1 MIIVETTALYAIRP
15 AAMEDIAGLD
25 DTIFF
30 TSVSGFDGA
39 GRLTSFASAGLTGR
53 LLERFETRGFEV
65 GEEGVGWLS
74 G

>member
-1 MIIVETTALYAIRP
+1 
-15 AAMEDIAGLD
+15 MEDIAALD
-25 DTIFF
+25 ETIFF

-39 GRLTSFASAGLTGR
+39 GRLTSLVRAGLIGR